1 MDTTGASQLG
11 CRALEDVFLDQGSAY
26 VYFHTPDKRTEAFC
40 NSLRP
45 PWRKQG
51 STASYPTEL
60 VSDYREDEQDQ
71 PLSCS
76 QII

>member
-1 MDTTGASQLG
+1 MDTTGDSRG
-11 CRALEDVFLDQGSAY
+11 CRALADVFLYQGSAY
-26 VYFHTPDKRTEAFC
+26 EYFHTPDKRTEAFC
-40 NSLRP
+40 TSLRP

-51 STASYPTEL
+51 STASYPTEQ

>member
-1 MDTTGASQLG
+1 MDTTGASRLG
-11 CRALEDVFLDQGSAY
+11 CRALADVFLYQGSAY
-26 VYFHTPDKRTEAFC
+26 KYFHTPDKRTEAFC

-51 STASYPTEL
+51 STASYPTEQ